1 MTRLD
6 ALFVLTNIY
15 VLEQPK
21 NLINVAIG
29 TSEIWL
35 SACVG
40 RGKTNIAADRDTP
53 LAWIAGEETDEVEV
67 VVAHHGRIFYKYTVI
82 YVFPESL

>member
-1 MTRLD
+1 M
-6 ALFVLTNIY
+6 
-15 VLEQPK
+15 
-21 NLINVAIG
+21 
-29 TSEIWL
+29 IWL

-40 RGKTNIAADRDTP
+40 RGKTNIAADRDKP

-82 YVFPESL
+82 SVFPESL